1 MAAESNMGFHQQ
13 QAWSFQSGVSSE
25 MIPIG
30 NFYGHLGV
38 NVNVNNSN
46 SASGLSGGGGG
57 VLFSG
62 NPNIITNSNNNPG
75 ISQAGTSSPSFLID
89 TVPGL
94 KHDTGLAVEWS
105 VEEQYK
111 LEEGLIKFS
120 SEPSIM
126 KYIKIAATLREKTVR
141 DVALR
146 CRWMTDKAAES
157 SLKNSTTSAS
167 PLNLA
172 AYSLAVNHRDRS
184 NCMNSG
190 AESFYRTYFYLC
202 RMSNMPGI
210 MSQMPPLPVFLDE
223 ELASSLLP
231 NSTQAFFR
239 LLYTTQV
246 GSRGIKN
253 TLDNLILEAEI
264 SAVPDTEPKHW
275 IITASLSVERLTFTS
290 WEVISSSALAA
301 ICTSFSACTAN
312 CSSKPSL
319 FPSATVTPLL
329 SSVIVS
335 SECSDSFKV
344 LTSEGTGSLT
354 SEGTGSLTSEG
365 TGSLT
370 SEGTGSLTSEGTGS
384 LTSEGTGSI
393 TSEGPDSLTFGAVFR
408 TGTLLITFFLTKVLT
423 VLGVADDPSC

>member
-146 CRWMTDKAAES
+146 CRWMTRKRRKQEDYNNMGKKVKDRKDKAAES

-190 AESFYRTYFYLC
+190 ALHGTRNFLEENNQALDQISTNLSTYKLQDNIDLFFRTRNNITAILNE
-202 RMSNMPGI
+202 MSNMPGI

-231 NSTQAFFR
+231 NSTQSMMF
-239 LLYTTQV
+239 
-246 GSRGIKN
+246 G
-253 TLDNLILEAEI
+253 
-264 SAVPDTEPKHW
+264 
-275 IITASLSVERLTFTS
+275 
-290 WEVISSSALAA
+290 SSSGIQLKQEPG
-301 ICTSFSACTAN
+301 C
-312 CSSKPSL
+312 
-319 FPSATVTPLL
+319 
-329 SSVIVS
+329 
-335 SECSDSFKV
+335 
-344 LTSEGTGSLT
+344 
-354 SEGTGSLTSEG
+354 
-365 TGSLT
+365 
-370 SEGTGSLTSEGTGS
+370 
-384 LTSEGTGSI
+384 
-393 TSEGPDSLTFGAVFR
+393 
-408 TGTLLITFFLTKVLT
+408 
-423 VLGVADDPSC
+423 